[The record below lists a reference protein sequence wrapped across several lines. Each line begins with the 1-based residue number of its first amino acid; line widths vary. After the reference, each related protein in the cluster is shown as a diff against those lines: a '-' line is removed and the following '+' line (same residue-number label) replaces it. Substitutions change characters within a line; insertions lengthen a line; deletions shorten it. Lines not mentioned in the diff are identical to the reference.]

1 VWPHQKDTEPPVDL
15 NFAVIGTVFGL
26 VFLAELPDKTAL
38 ASLVLGTRYRPIYV
52 FAGAAAAF
60 TVHVVL
66 AVALGSLLTLL
77 PHRILQAIVGALFL
91 VGAVLILRG
100 RHEEEDED
108 LAIAEGTAPTF
119 LRVASTSFLVIL
131 VAEFGDL
138 TQIVTANLAAK
149 FHDPLSV
156 GLGAVLALWSVAGLA
171 IAGGRGLLKVVPI
184 TVVTRVAAAIMVV
197 LSVISIVA
205 AIRG

>member
-1 VWPHQKDTEPPVDL
+1 MYL
-15 NFAVIGTVFGL
+15 NFAVIGTVFVL

-91 VGAVLILRG
+91 LGAVLILRG
-100 RHEEEDED
+100 RHGEEDED

-184 TVVTRVAAAIMVV
+184 TVVTRVAAAIMIV

>member
-1 VWPHQKDTEPPVDL
+1 MDL
-15 NFAVIGTVFGL
+15 AVIGTVFGL
-26 VFLAELPDKTAL
+26 IFLAELPDKTAL
-38 ASLVLGTRYRPIYV
+38 ASLVLGTRYRPLYV

-60 TVHVVL
+60 TVHVTL

-77 PHRILQAIVGALFL
+77 PHRLLQAIVGALFL
-91 VGAVLILRG
+91 LGAVLLLRG
-100 RHEEEDED
+100 RHGEEDEN

-119 LRVASTSFLVIL
+119 LRVSGTSFLVIL

-156 GLGAVLALWSVAGLA
+156 GLGAVLGLWAVAALA
-171 IAGGRGLLKVVPI
+171 IAGGRSLLKVVPI
-184 TVVTRVAAAIMVV
+184 SVVTRVAAAIMAV
-197 LSVISIVA
+197 LAAISIVA